1 VKTGRGLR
9 VDFVLVSPPMKAHH
23 PLLLALA
30 ASCLAALPVT
40 LTACDSGGSATAANI
55 KPSGMPEGEQWTG
68 VYFHPV
74 YGYLHLVEQDTNIIG
89 KWKRADQS
97 AWGEL
102 SGTKNGNV
110 FHFTWKEHKYGLVG
124 PAAEQHGKGVFV
136 FKIGGNKIPELDGQF
151 GLNDDEVG
159 SDWHNVKQQNVKP
172 DLQSITGDLGGT
184 APAGAGKWDDK

>member
-1 VKTGRGLR
+1 
-9 VDFVLVSPPMKAHH
+9 MKPHL

-30 ASCLAALPVT
+30 APAVAALPTT
-40 LTACDSGGSATAANI
+40 LTACGSGGGATAANI
-55 KPSGMPEGEQWTG
+55 KPQDMPEGEQWTG

-89 KWKRADQS
+89 RWKRADQS

-102 SGTKNGNV
+102 SGTKIGNV

-136 FKIGGNKIPELDGQF
+136 FKIGANKIPELDGQF

-172 DLQSITGDLGGT
+172 DLQSINGDLGGT
-184 APAGAGKWDDK
+184 APAGAGKWDEK